1 MKHQTYAVL
10 AVLLAVCLIGL
21 PLTGPSSA
29 DPSWRGWTY
38 SDQPPA
44 NPQPG
49 DGWLPMSRHGIY
61 EVTASELNVRS
72 GPGTQFRVLHQLQ
85 RGDRVRGIGSGEWV
99 ELADGGW
106 VSSEHLHFQPIHH
119 NLRYWTGTYWE
130 PVGSKWHKIAS
141 RTDDDWPELN
151 VLDVEPGMP
160 QILGFESWQ
169 AVADDIDSPDGVIS
183 EIGLQFK
190 GNAGSEITNWFE
202 SFPANGLAPAGY
214 PRILCPSEKWLYF
227 STSRTSGSYRFSM
240 GGGRVVG
247 GPTRRTDLD
256 GVDHMM
262 RLRLQGVQCG
272 LTNPPGPTT
281 PVLMP
286 QIPFEAGM
294 TDLTI
299 TLYVKI

>member
-1 MKHQTYAVL
+1 M
-10 AVLLAVCLIGL
+10 CLIGL

-61 EVTASELNVRS
+61 EVTASVLNVRS
-72 GPGTQFRVLHQLQ
+72 GPGTQFRALHQFQ
-85 RGDRVRGIGSGEWV
+85 GGDRVRGIGYGDWV

-141 RTDDDWPELN
+141 YTDDWRPAR
-151 VLDVEPGMP
+151 VLDVESGMP
-160 QILGFESWQ
+160 QALGFESWQ
-169 AVADDIDSPDGVIS
+169 AMADDIDSPDGVIS
-183 EIGLQFK
+183 EIGLQYE
-190 GNAGSEITNWFE
+190 GNDGSEITNWFE

-214 PRILCPSEKWLYF
+214 PHRIGTCRHEKWFYL
-227 STSRTSGSYRFSM
+227 SMARTSDSFGSR
-240 GGGRVVG
+240 GN
-247 GPTRRTDLD
+247 DE
-256 GVDHMM
+256 MM
-262 RLRLQGVQCG
+262 HLRLQGTDCVAG
-272 LTNPPGPTT
+272 RGPAPTT
-281 PVLMP
+281 PVLAP
-286 QIPFEAGM
+286 HIEFEK
-294 TDLTI
+294 DLADI
-299 TLYVKI
+299 TLAVYVKI